1 MIRAPAIAALGIAL
15 AVALGAIAAAAPAV
29 PPPVAAPAPTS
40 LAMRPRPAP
49 HGGFVDDLDCSACH
63 TSSSW
68 QLADSAGASGFDHD
82 RTGFA
87 LRGAHVQVRCAGCHD
102 PGSRRGGRA
111 RPQASCEGCHRDP
124 HAGRNDGTCAE
135 CHVATAWSD
144 TAALDQH
151 RRTRMPL
158 TGRHAMIDCTAC
170 HRRTGERA
178 LSDVPADCYSCHRAE
193 YHAITVHPVHDG
205 ADGTR
210 PFSRDCGQCHR
221 TSGWAP
227 AVANPGALGTLA
239 RAADHDA
246 WFVLA
251 RSHRAAGCAACHA
264 DRRRAGA
271 VRCDGC
277 HQDTAL
283 RAQHR
288 VPVARAAAACLGC
301 HPRGAAR

>member
-1 MIRAPAIAALGIAL
+1 MTARASRRRIARSGAASLLALAALAQAARSAPAPPAARSP
-15 AVALGAIAAAAPAV
+15 AAPA
-29 PPPVAAPAPTS
+29 S
-40 LAMRPRPAP
+40 LAMRPRAAA
-49 HGGFVDDLDCSACH
+49 HDGFVDDMDCSACH
-63 TSSSW
+63 TSDSW
-68 QLADSAGASGFDHD
+68 QFTATSGARGFDHD

-87 LRGAHVQVRCAGCHD
+87 LRGAHVQTGCAGCH
-102 PGSRRGGRA
+102 GGGA
-111 RPQASCEGCHRDP
+111 RPANSCAGCHRDP
-124 HAGRNDGTCAE
+124 HAGRNDGGCAE
-135 CHVATAWSD
+135 CHTATAWSD
-144 TAALDQH
+144 TAALEQH
-151 RRTRMPL
+151 RHTRMPL

-178 LSDVPADCYSCHRAE
+178 FSDVRADCYACHRVE
-193 YHAITVHPVHDG
+193 YHAITIHPIHDG
-205 ADGTR
+205 SAGAA
-210 PFSRDCGQCHR
+210 PFSHDCGQCHR

-227 AVANPGALGTLA
+227 AIANPGALRTA

-251 RSHRAAGCAACHA
+251 TGSHRAIECAACHA
-264 DRRRAGA
+264 DARRSQL

-288 VPVARAAAACLGC
+288 RPVSRSAAACLGC

>member
-1 MIRAPAIAALGIAL
+1 MTGARILAAVVGLGVAL
-15 AVALGAIAAAAPAV
+15 AASTAAAAPV
-29 PPPVAAPAPTS
+29 PTR
-40 LAMRPRPAP
+40 LAMRPKPA

-63 TSSSW
+63 TSSGW
-68 QLADSAGASGFDHD
+68 QLAATAGAAGFDHD

-87 LRGAHVQVRCAGCHD
+87 LRGAHVEVHCAGCHT
-102 PGSRRGGRA
+102 GRT
-111 RPQASCEGCHRDP
+111 RPATSCAGCHRDP
-124 HAGRNDGTCAE
+124 HAGRNDGACSD
-135 CHVATAWSD
+135 CHAATAWSD

-158 TGRHAMIDCTAC
+158 TGRHAVIDCTAC
-170 HRRTGERA
+170 HRRSGERA
-178 LSDVPADCYSCHRAE
+178 FSDVPADCYACHRTE
-193 YHAITVHPVHDG
+193 YHAITLHPVHDG
-205 ADGTR
+205 SAGAA

-227 AVANPGALGTLA
+227 AIANPGAIGAAA

-246 WFVLA
+246 WFTLA
-251 RSHRAAGCAACHA
+251 GSHRTADCAACHA
-264 DRRRAGA
+264 DRRRAAA

-288 VPVARAAAACLGC
+288 TPVARSAAACLAC